1 VHTEE
6 YQNLL
11 KNIQIF
17 SYHVKHYF
25 EPQRIEQYVTNIF
38 EHILRCTRGIRQ
50 NCALN
55 NTSTKL
61 FSTDRWT
68 VDLAIRIW
76 ADFDYQIGIWSQ
88 IQ

>member
-25 EPQRIEQYVTNIF
+25 KPQRIEQYVTNILNTF
-38 EHILRCTRGIRQ
+38 YDAHVALDKTVHSITRQPNYLVRTDGQ
-50 NCALN
+50 STWLSESGQ
-55 NTSTKL
+55 TST
-61 FSTDRWT
+61 
-68 VDLAIRIW
+68 IR
-76 ADFDYQIGIWSQ
+76 
-88 IQ
+88 